1 MRPRPGGPAPSDA
14 DVFHAIADPTRR
26 RLLDRL
32 EKGERTVNDL
42 AAPFQM
48 SRPAI
53 SQHLAI
59 LRNSGLVEA
68 RRDGRQ
74 RVYRI
79 VAIKLR
85 EVHDWVSHYERFWQ
99 DKLRALGSYLE
110 KNS

>member
-1 MRPRPGGPAPSDA
+1 MRPRLGGAVPSDA

-26 RLLDRL
+26 RLLDQL
-32 EKGERTVNDL
+32 QKNEHTVNDL
-42 AAPFQM
+42 AAPFRM

-59 LRNSGLVEA
+59 LRSAGLVEA
-68 RRDGRQ
+68 RRDGRE

-79 VAIKLR
+79 VAVKLR

-99 DKLRALGSYLE
+99 QKLTALGEYLE
-110 KNS
+110 KSE

>member
-1 MRPRPGGPAPSDA
+1 MRPRLGGPAPSDG

-32 EKGERTVNDL
+32 ERCELTVNAL
-42 AAPFQM
+42 AEPFRM

-59 LRNSGLVEA
+59 LRSAGLVES
-68 RRDGRQ
+68 RRDGRE
-74 RVYRI
+74 RYYRI
-79 VAIKLR
+79 VAVKLR

-99 DKLRALGSYLE
+99 QKLRALGDYLE
-110 KNS
+110 KSP